1 MFLWLAK
8 TLEYYEAKGDNLFT
22 LGSVEKVKEEIGNRL
37 GNKLDEI
44 ESNIENYL
52 IQYYTPTFIES
63 RLKLATDRN
72 IVDDITHWT
81 QIKEDSSYRD
91 EVIQGK
97 REEIKGAILYN
108 TSYLKNSSDY
118 SNEFKLL
125 FLEDMMANRYSF
137 DNEGNIKRQ
146 KVKPSDYKTTD
157 SPVIQI
163 NSMALSSTYQND
175 KNKVLNYGDGNK
187 TNFNVGA
194 NHLLAFKNP
203 DISIISKEKYKKYF
217 VKENNEISRRL
228 NESNIQYCV
237 LRDFFNMYLSQT
249 EDVSAFYGK
258 AIIELSVYQ
267 LKLAIYARVFF
278 NIFQYHEDL
287 PERMKQDPVAIFD
300 FVERK
305 KNNNSKSYVNTDK
318 GASAVFGATKEDLEI
333 IDPNARTVSLSDEIS
348 KNGGVMNMDQLIE
361 LMG

>member
-1 MFLWLAK
+1 VTEEEYIGIVGEIFDGYTDITFRGKTVYIKHFSIRDQRYIHRFYHKYKSIAESKGISSEEEMLNSLREDGLWSDNDDRAIINLEQEIEGLQSSKLAAFLPSQKKALQNSIESK
-8 TLEYYEAKGDNLFT
+8 RQELFLLLNKKSELVGRTSESYGSQRSNEEFIRYLIYSDQQCSQHLFT
-22 LGSVEKVKEEIGNRL
+22 DEQFANLSDKEL
-37 GNKLDEI
+37 
-44 ESNIENYL
+44 
-52 IQYYTPTFIES
+52 
-63 RLKLATDRN
+63 
-72 IVDDITHWT
+72 
-81 QIKEDSSYRD
+81 
-91 EVIQGK
+91 
-97 REEIKGAILYN
+97 
-108 TSYLKNSSDY
+108 
-118 SNEFKLL
+118 EF
-125 FLEDMMANRYSF
+125 
-137 DNEGNIKRQ
+137 
-146 KVKPSDYKTTD
+146 
-157 SPVIQI
+157 
-163 NSMALSSTYQND
+163 
-175 KNKVLNYGDGNK
+175 
-187 TNFNVGA
+187 
-194 NHLLAFKNP
+194 
-203 DISIISKEKYKKYF
+203 F

>member
-1 MFLWLAK
+1 VTEEEYIGIVGEIFDGYTDITFQGKTVYIKHFSIRDQRYIHRFYNKYKSIAESKGIPSEKEMLDSLREDGLWSDNDDRAIIN
-8 TLEYYEAKGDNLFT
+8 LEQ
-22 LGSVEKVKEEIGNRL
+22 
-37 GNKLDEI
+37 EI
-44 ESNIENYL
+44 EGLKASKLAAFLPSQKKALQDSIESKRKELYLLLNKKAELVGRTSERYGSQRSNEEFIRYL
-52 IQYYTPTFIES
+52 IYSDPQCLQHFFTDEQFANLSEDELEFFI
-63 RLKLATDRN
+63 
-72 IVDDITHWT
+72 
-81 QIKEDSSYRD
+81 
-91 EVIQGK
+91 
-97 REEIKGAILYN
+97 RE
-108 TSYLKNSSDY
+108 
-118 SNEFKLL
+118 
-125 FLEDMMANRYSF
+125 
-137 DNEGNIKRQ
+137 
-146 KVKPSDYKTTD
+146 
-157 SPVIQI
+157 
-163 NSMALSSTYQND
+163 ND
-175 KNKVLNYGDGNK
+175 G
-187 TNFNVGA
+187 
-194 NHLLAFKNP
+194 
-203 DISIISKEKYKKYF
+203 ISQ
-217 VKENNEISRRL
+217 RL